1 MIYDLDINTDILENI
16 TCQYDQSP
24 ALSTLIAGEQTFF
37 NTNVRDFWNSW
48 KEIVFNLNTANRFG
62 LLIWAVILGCTEYV
76 EMTQKLLT
84 GKSFG
89 FGEHN
94 KNFFQS
100 NFALNSIIINLSTTA
115 LRKLLK
121 AQMLNFNSNASI
133 ADMNRILT
141 ILFPNNYAYVSCD
154 IENNT
159 ITYNFP
165 IALDESELGLV
176 LFTNILPVPVGVKRI
191 INNGGE

>member
-24 ALSTLIAGEQTFF
+24 ALSTLIAGEQKFF

-48 KEIVFNLNTANRFG
+48 KDIVFNLNTANRFG

-89 FGEHN
+89 FSEHH

-133 ADMNRILT
+133 ADINRVLT

-159 ITYNFP
+159 ITYHFP

-176 LFTNILPVPVGVKRI
+176 LFTNILPVPVGVKRL
-191 INNGGE
+191 INNGEE